1 MAGATGL
8 LSADRTTFRPGHVLA
23 AVASNHQRKCES
35 ALPQLLAIKNDIFSK
50 ILMTR
55 LLKLNNK
62 VVCIFCFECIG
73 SESQLHTIDKPIL
86 VHFPAYLGSLKSWN
100 QTVLFLKS
108 TFTESQ
114 LCCCIINM

>member
-8 LSADRTTFRPGHVLA
+8 LSADRTTFRTGHVLA
-23 AVASNHQRKCES
+23 AVASNHQPKCES

-86 VHFPAYLGSLKSWN
+86 VHFPAYFGS
-100 QTVLFLKS
+100 
-108 TFTESQ
+108 
-114 LCCCIINM
+114 